1 MLSRASQTA
10 IGHSEDKATCGICR
24 RQVSRYTCPSC
35 NVAYCS
41 LSCFRSN
48 EHSQCS
54 EAFYKHQLESEIRTQ
69 PSASTE
75 ERRRMLEMLKQ
86 FEQEGVDEDLLEGE
100 EENGDDNLAERLGGI
115 DLESAS
121 ASDIWNALTSEERA
135 TFLRKIQDPTSS
147 STREL
152 LRNAGNELKIVLP
165 WWEAP
170 EAPPPDSSAS
180 IDITKNYGSR
190 PAMEEI
196 PKTLLSRQAGPETG
210 PLLLYNICAV
220 FIAYAYVTRHL
231 GISPLSQS
239 RDGDDLSSA
248 RQLLRTLLPFLAEK
262 RSTILFGSM
271 DDLITDMWSR
281 LVQTKKTD
289 RTSFVLLLRDALLL
303 LTPRRIAIVDT
314 SDSGGASS
322 EQYPQQGALLA
333 LSDLIGLIK
342 SRSQSGTKDTP
353 ASHKLRFYAA
363 HIATLPSQ
371 LLAAF
376 SAEVG
381 ARARS
386 IEIEDAP
393 VSNEA
398 VTSEARTGS
407 ALDGQERKP
416 PEIKEI

>member
-1 MLSRASQTA
+1 MLSKASQAT
-10 IGHSEDKATCGICR
+10 IGHSEDRATCGICH

-75 ERRRMLEMLKQ
+75 ERRRMLEMLRQ
-86 FEQEGVDEDLLEGE
+86 FEQEGSDADLLESE
-100 EENGDDNLAERLGGI
+100 EETGEDDLAERFGGI

-121 ASDIWNALTSEERA
+121 ASDIWNALTPEERA
-135 TFLRKIQDPTSS
+135 TFLRKIQDPSTSS
-147 STREL
+147 VQDL
-152 LRNAGNELKIVLP
+152 LRNSGNELNIVLP

-170 EAPPPDSSAS
+170 EVPPEASSAPLDNTES
-180 IDITKNYGSR
+180 YGSR

-196 PKTLLSRQAGPETG
+196 PESLLSRQAGPETG
-210 PLLLYNICAV
+210 PPLLYNICAV
-220 FIAYAYVTRHL
+220 FVAYAYVTRHL

-239 RDGDDLSSA
+239 RDSDNLTSA
-248 RQLLRTLLPFLAEK
+248 RQLLRALVPFLAEK

-271 DDLITDMWSR
+271 DDLITDMWPR
-281 LVQTKKTD
+281 FVQTGKTD
-289 RTSFVLLLRDALLL
+289 RTSFVLLLRDAARL
-303 LTPRRIAIVDT
+303 LTPRRIAIVNA
-314 SDSGGASS
+314 SDPGGARSY
-322 EQYPQQGALLA
+322 EVPQEDALLV
-333 LSDLIGLIK
+333 LSDLVGLFK
-342 SRSQSGTKDTP
+342 SRGQGAMKDTP
-353 ASHKLRFYAA
+353 ASHKLRYYAA

-371 LLAAF
+371 LLASF

-393 VSNEA
+393 VSNET
-398 VTSEARTGS
+398 VNSEAKTGY
-407 ALDGQERKP
+407 ALDDQKKKP

>member
-1 MLSRASQTA
+1 MLSKASQA
-10 IGHSEDKATCGICR
+10 AGHSEDNATYAIDK
-24 RQVSRYTCPSC
+24 
-35 NVAYCS
+35 S
-41 LSCFRSN
+41 LITLVHPAMSPIALFR
-48 EHSQCS
+48 
-54 EAFYKHQLESEIRTQ
+54 LESEIRTQ

-75 ERRRMLEMLKQ
+75 ERRRMLEMLRQ
-86 FEQEGVDEDLLEGE
+86 FEQEGMDEDLLEGE
-100 EENGDDNLAERLGGI
+100 EENGEDDLAERLGGI

-121 ASDIWNALTSEERA
+121 ASDIWNTLTPEERA

-147 STREL
+147 SAQDL
-152 LRNAGNELKIVLP
+152 LRNAGDELKMVLP

-170 EAPPPDSSAS
+170 EAHPEATSVPLDN
-180 IDITKNYGSR
+180 TKSYGSR

-210 PLLLYNICAV
+210 PPLLYNICAV
-220 FIAYAYVTRHL
+220 FVAYAYVTRHL
-231 GISPLSQS
+231 GISPISQS
-239 RDGDDLSSA
+239 RDGDDLTSA
-248 RQLLRTLLPFLAEK
+248 RQLLRTLVPFLAER

-271 DDLITDMWSR
+271 DDLITDMWPR
-281 LVQTKKTD
+281 FVQTKKTD
-289 RTSFVLLLRDALLL
+289 RTSFVLLLRDAARL
-303 LTPRRIAIVDT
+303 LTPRRIAIVET
-314 SDSGGASS
+314 SDPGGARSY
-322 EQYPQQGALLA
+322 EVPQQNALLV
-333 LSDLIGLIK
+333 LSDLVGLFK
-342 SRSQSGTKDTP
+342 SRGQGAMKDTP

-398 VTSEARTGS
+398 VNSEARTGS
-407 ALDGQERKP
+407 ALDGQEKKP
-416 PEIKEI
+416 PEIKEM